1 MPNISPMCA
10 KSQEQ
15 KIHLPTAEFISQRI
29 RDYYSKE
36 ELPQVRD
43 IEQREFGTISP
54 PNFRFRR
61 HMGFGDMKAL
71 ARYLVNE
78 KPAHMYYSSAYY
90 EIPGAPTMAQK
101 KWMGAD
107 LVFDLD
113 ADHIPGAED
122 LSYAEMLE
130 SVKVEFI
137 KLVKDFLLGDF
148 GFDESDIGIYFSGG
162 RGYHAHVRH
171 ASVLGLNS
179 HERREIVNYITLPN
193 HDISS
198 LLKKEVFD
206 IKEFKGHITEKYVFA
221 LPDPDSGGWKGKLR
235 RGVLDYLSE
244 GLTRDEKEIVK
255 ELEVCDGIGKKSA
268 RKLWSELFGGD
279 ADRSGASTI
288 IRSNKLEVF
297 SDDRTRNLFLKFIM
311 ERTRILAGET
321 DEPVTS
327 DIKRLIR
334 LPGSIHG
341 KTGFMVMSLTL
352 DRLAEFDPLVDTVW
366 DGHTGETKISGLAD
380 FDFSLMGEDWKIK
393 EKEELDLPTAAA
405 FFAVLQRKARIAD

>member
-1 MPNISPMCA
+1 MSTDA
-10 KSQEQ
+10 QQQ
-15 KIHLPTAEFISQRI
+15 KTHLPTNEFISQRV

-36 ELPQVRD
+36 RLPDVKT

-54 PNFRFRR
+54 PSFRFRR
-61 HMGFGDMKAL
+61 HMGFEDMKAL

-101 KWMGAD
+101 KWLGAD

-113 ADHIPGAED
+113 ADHIPGAEN
-122 LSYAEMLE
+122 LSYAEMLA

-137 KLVKDFLLGDF
+137 KLVEDFLLGDF
-148 GFDESDIGIYFSGG
+148 GFDEKDIGIYFSGG

-198 LLKKEVFD
+198 LLKREVFD
-206 IKEFKGHITEKYVFA
+206 VKEFRGHITEKYVYA
-221 LPDPDSGGWKGKLR
+221 LPDPDAGGWKGKLR
-235 RGVLDYLSE
+235 NGVLDYLNE
-244 GLTRDEKEIVK
+244 GLARDENEIVK

-268 RKLWSELFGGD
+268 KKLWSELFDGD
-279 ADRSGASTI
+279 MDKSGASKI
-288 IRSNKLEVF
+288 IATNKLEAF

-311 ERTRILAGET
+311 ERTRIMAGET

-334 LPGSIHG
+334 LPGSLHG
-341 KTGFMVMSLTL
+341 KTGFMVRSLTL
-352 DRLAEFDPLVDTVW
+352 DQLGDFDPLVDAVW
-366 DGHTGETKISGLAD
+366 DGHPGETKIMGLAD
-380 FDFSLMGEDWKIK
+380 FDFSLMGEDWKLK
-393 EKEELDLPTAAA
+393 EKEELALPTAAA
-405 FFAVLQRKARIAD
+405 FFAVLQKKARIAD